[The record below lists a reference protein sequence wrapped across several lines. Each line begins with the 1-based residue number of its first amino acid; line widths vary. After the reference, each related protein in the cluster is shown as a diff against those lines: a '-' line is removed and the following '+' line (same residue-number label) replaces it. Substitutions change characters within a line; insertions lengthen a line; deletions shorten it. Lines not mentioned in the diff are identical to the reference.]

1 MPSGGRPGVPGDGS
15 ASGAAGSASAASG
28 GLDAYGNRSSS
39 GGLNRIPPATTAGA
53 GAGDQTGSQGRAE
66 TGNGQGAAERGTS
79 GQGAGQS
86 GSGQGGGG
94 SADSG
99 AGSGSVAGSGSGASD
114 GVGVM
119 TASQRVAVLD
129 GQLGGAYGEFD
140 GLILAERSRAQRR
153 ANEVG
158 DDPAGL
164 YEEEGGQGGGG
175 QGGDR
180 GMGTLPGVTG
190 VQTAGV
196 NGDQTFPGGD
206 GQGPQAGGSGGS
218 VGGVNGGPAGEQRE
232 TYPVPEDIPP
242 GGGDDVVARQIREA
256 ALREADP
263 ELREALWDEYRRY
276 TGLEVTGTE

>member
-1 MPSGGRPGVPGDGS
+1 MGQGNTGQGSVAQGQTGQGAGGQGSAGQGGTGNETVGAGS
-15 ASGAAGSASAASG
+15 ASG
-28 GLDAYGNRSSS
+28 
-39 GGLNRIPPATTAGA
+39 
-53 GAGDQTGSQGRAE
+53 TG
-66 TGNGQGAAERGTS
+66 T
-79 GQGAGQS
+79 
-86 GSGQGGGG
+86 
-94 SADSG
+94 G
-99 AGSGSVAGSGSGASD
+99 AGSIGTA

-129 GQLGGAYGEFD
+129 GQLGGAYGDFD

-164 YEEEGGQGGGG
+164 YDDDGGQGG
-175 QGGDR
+175 GGDR

-190 VQTAGV
+190 VQTAGA
-196 NGDQTFPGGD
+196 GGGQSFPDGG

-218 VGGVNGGPAGEQRE
+218 VGGVSGGPAGEQRE
-232 TYPVPEDIPP
+232 TFPVPDDIPG

-256 ALREADP
+256 AMREPDP
-263 ELREALWDEYRRY
+263 ELRERLWNEYRRY

>member
-1 MPSGGRPGVPGDGS
+1 MPGAGS
-15 ASGAAGSASAASG
+15 SSQTGSSAGGAAGSG
-28 GLDAYGNRSSS
+28 GLDPYGDRSST
-39 GGLNRIPPATTAGA
+39 GGLNRIPPASTAGN
-53 GAGDQTGSQGRAE
+53 GAG
-66 TGNGQGAAERGTS
+66 GQGGAAPGSGGAVGS
-79 GQGAGQS
+79 GQSGSGQNGSGQS
-86 GSGQGGGG
+86 GSGQGGSANTGAASTGG
-94 SADSG
+94 G
-99 AGSGSVAGSGSGASD
+99 TGSSPG

-129 GQLGGAYGEFD
+129 GQLGGAYGDFD

-164 YEEEGGQGGGG
+164 YEEDGG
-175 QGGDR
+175 QGGDGR
-180 GMGTLPGVTG
+180 GALPGVTA
-190 VQTAGV
+190 VQTAGAS
-196 NGDQTFPGGD
+196 GGQSFPGGD

-232 TYPVPEDIPP
+232 TFPVPDDIPP

>member
-1 MPSGGRPGVPGDGS
+1 MG
-15 ASGAAGSASAASG
+15 SG

-39 GGLNRIPPATTAGA
+39 GGLNRIPPATTAGT
-53 GAGDQTGSQGRAE
+53 GSGNQTGGQGSADA
-66 TGNGQGAAERGTS
+66 GNGQGAADQGDA
-79 GQGAGQS
+79 GQGTGQS

-94 SADSG
+94 SADTGSGSGTVAGSG
-99 AGSGSVAGSGSGASD
+99 AGSSSGNGAG

-129 GQLGGAYGEFD
+129 GQLGGAYGDFD

-164 YEEEGGQGGGG
+164 YEEDGGQGG
-175 QGGDR
+175 QGGD
-180 GMGTLPGVTG
+180 GGAGTLPGVTG

-196 NGDQTFPGGD
+196 TGGQSFPDGD

-232 TYPVPEDIPP
+232 TFPVPDDIPP

-256 ALREADP
+256 ALREPDP